1 MTSVEQ
7 IAVASG
13 MVAEQERCSTAA
25 AILILRIRSKASG
38 STLVATAAAVIDRH
52 ETEVR

>member
-1 MTSVEQ
+1 MTSADQ

-13 MVAEQERCSTAA
+13 MVAEQAGCSTAA
-25 AILILRIRSKASG
+25 AILILRTRAKASG
-38 STLVATAAAVIDRH
+38 STIVAAAVAVIDRH

>member
-7 IAVASG
+7 ISVASG
-13 MVAEQERCSTAA
+13 MVAEQSRCSIFA
-25 AILILRIRSKASG
+25 AILILRIRATTTG

-52 ETEVR
+52 QAKLH